1 MTEQNLSNRST
12 KYHAKLILLPFV
24 VVVMILLSAYLVS
37 LTRNSWE
44 NFNYIGK
51 SPEYQYQVSISGTGK
66 VTAKPD
72 VAIINVGIITEKGT
86 VEAAQKE
93 NTDKM
98 NAIIAELKN
107 QYRIVEEDIKT
118 SYYQIN
124 PRYNWSD
131 GRQTLA
137 GYEVNQSV
145 QIKVRNFDNIGKIV
159 SMAGEK
165 GANSVSG
172 PNFTIDDPET
182 YRAEARKEAIAQA
195 KDKAKVLAD
204 EVGINLGRIVSFSED
219 SYQPYP
225 VNYAYGIGGMGGL
238 EQRALSAA
246 VPEADI
252 QSGSQEVSI
261 NVYITYEI
269 TK

>member
-1 MTEQNLSNRST
+1 MNEQNPIGRST
-12 KYHAKLILLPFV
+12 KYHAKLVLVPFMIL
-24 VVVMILLSAYLVS
+24 VMILLSAYLVS

-44 NFNYIGK
+44 SFNYIGQ
-51 SPEYQYQVSISGTGK
+51 SPEYQDRVSISGTGK

-72 VAIINVGIITEKGT
+72 VAIINVGVITDKAT

-107 QYRIVEEDIKT
+107 QYKIADEDIKT

-124 PRYNWSD
+124 PRYNWND

-145 QIKVRNFDNIGKIV
+145 QVKVRNFDNIGKIV
-159 SMAGEK
+159 SMAGER

-182 YRAEARKEAIAQA
+182 YKAEARKEAIAQA

-219 SYQPYP
+219 SYQPYAAD
-225 VNYAYGIGGMGGL
+225 YAYGMGGIGGFD
-238 EQRALSAA
+238 EQKALSSA
-246 VPEADI
+246 PSADI
-252 QSGSQEVSI
+252 QSGSQEISV

-269 TK
+269 AK